1 MLSISAVVIVVQTF
15 VDKTALKV
23 KKKGAEEAIISP
35 SFCDKKEVAQ

>member
-23 KKKGAEEAIISP
+23 KKGAEEAIISL